1 MRVMV
6 TGAAGFLGTA
16 LTRRLLSSGAVESGA
31 GGLQPIS
38 ELLLV
43 DRQPVATPPHW
54 GVPVRV
60 LTGDLGKPG
69 FAGELAKCRCDSIFH
84 LAATLTLQAEQDPV
98 QAYATNVAPVR
109 HLIEGAARP
118 PRFVFASSIAVFGGA
133 LPEAVDD
140 RVRAEPD
147 TTYGTHKAIVEL
159 LLANYSR
166 LGLADGRALRLPIVL
181 IRPGAAS
188 PAVSDRVAAIV
199 REPLAGRDVTCG
211 LAPETRIPV
220 ASAGAVAEALVR
232 LHDICADRLP
242 HGRAMNLPALTVSV
256 ADMAACV
263 RRHGGPRVGAIRYEA
278 DAALQR
284 IVDGWPTAFVSD
296 HASSLGLRA
305 DADFDAIV
313 GQYLANATPSADPIF

>member
-16 LTRRLLSSGAVESGA
+16 LTRRLLSSGRLAAGT
-31 GGLQPIS
+31 GGLEPIN
-38 ELLLV
+38 ELVLV
-43 DRQPVATPPHW
+43 DRHPVAAPPQSA
-54 GVPVRV
+54 VPVRT
-60 LTGDLGKPG
+60 LAGDLASPA
-69 FAGELAKCRCDSIFH
+69 FAAELAQQACDSIFH

-133 LPEAVDD
+133 LPDVVDD
-140 RVRAEPD
+140 TVRAEPD

-166 LGLADGRALRLPIVL
+166 LGRADARALRLPIVL

-199 REPLAGRDVTCG
+199 REPLSGRDVVCG
-211 LAPETRIPV
+211 LAPDTRIPV

-232 LHDICADRLP
+232 LHDTPAGRLP
-242 HGRAMNLPALTVSV
+242 HARAMNLPALTVSI
-256 ADMAACV
+256 AEMAASV
-263 RRHGGPRVGAIRYEA
+263 LRRGGRRAVGAIRYEA

-284 IVDGWPTAFVSD
+284 IVDSWPAVFVSNQ
-296 HASSLGLRA
+296 ASTLGLHA
-305 DADFDAIV
+305 DADFDAIID
-313 GQYLANATPSADPIF
+313 QYLADAASPVN